1 MGTAATSAAL
11 PHDAARLHFGTVPP
25 GRVDT
30 RRVGARSTRA
40 ALGAGRPN
48 GPGAGTAAT
57 SAALPQQA
65 RQHRPG
71 ARRSFA
77 ALGAGRQS
85 GGAFRVLRRAAPQR
99 PATCC
104 IVAPHRRA
112 RIPAPR
118 QETPRHRKMRFH
130 RVIILEAVAPRGVI
144 RSAAM
149 NCGLPRSVS
158 VAWARREAD
167 TFPVLAHACQD
178 LSPVRSA
185 GGERHGPPPRTS
197 GYG

>member
-30 RRVGARSTRA
+30 RRVGARSTR
-40 ALGAGRPN
+40 
-48 GPGAGTAAT
+48 
-57 SAALPQQA
+57 
-65 RQHRPG
+65 
-71 ARRSFA
+71 A

-149 NCGLPRSVS
+149 NCGLPRSSRWPGRGEKRTRSRFLPMPVKIS
-158 VAWARREAD
+158 FPCEAREASD
-167 TFPVLAHACQD
+167 TALPLENQD
-178 LSPVRSA
+178 KGSKENRVRPPHRKRKGHTECGVPFSTSW
-185 GGERHGPPPRTS
+185 GG
-197 GYG
+197 